1 MGNEIK
7 IPSIFPSQAFSGPR
21 GGGEGSG
28 GGIFGGGVPSSFQKE
43 WSNFLL
49 GFETLMANYEFNTSS
64 NQLYLIDALRVG
76 SDATYID
83 IDGNAIRIR
92 SSNYVSGVNG
102 SGFTLESGLLEVGN
116 IACRGIFRTAVFQK
130 DVISVVGGNLVIL
143 PGDVLVTDMVASDT
157 NVESN
162 LAPTSTCTDPND
174 DQDVTTG
181 WTGGNCTL
189 DSIAGGNT
197 GNCLEVTKAGAAST
211 SWVFTAPLAVTTNK
225 LYKLSVYVK
234 SGTSGNENFVIYIR
248 NGADSATIGA
258 TVGTSSGSW
267 VQYSVV
273 AEVPGTVAI
282 RLTKDSITVVTMLFD
297 DVTLH

>member
-21 GGGEGSG
+21 GGDGG
-28 GGIFGGGVPSSFQKE
+28 GGIFGGGAPSSFQKE
-43 WSNFLL
+43 WNTFLL
-49 GFETLMANYEFNTSS
+49 GFETLMANYEFNVSS

-143 PGDVLVTDMVASDT
+143 PGDVLVTDMVALLKS
-157 NVESN
+157 E
-162 LAPTSTCTDPND
+162 LKP
-174 DQDVTTG
+174 
-181 WTGGNCTL
+181 
-189 DSIAGGNT
+189 
-197 GNCLEVTKAGAAST
+197 AGAVYTKLMETPLMAS
-211 SWVFTAPLAVTTNK
+211 
-225 LYKLSVYVK
+225 
-234 SGTSGNENFVIYIR
+234 
-248 NGADSATIGA
+248 
-258 TVGTSSGSW
+258 
-267 VQYSVV
+267 
-273 AEVPGTVAI
+273 
-282 RLTKDSITVVTMLFD
+282 
-297 DVTLH
+297 